1 MEDKEKQKDIELR
14 SEEVQEV
21 MNHIP
26 PAILRYGI
34 SVLLGIISVLLIG
47 SAFFSYP
54 DTVDAKFTLTTQVP
68 PAYIITKTAGRI
80 QQLYVEN
87 KQPVSEGDLIGV
99 IQNTA
104 NTEDMFYLR
113 EKLKEWKASGS
124 LTEQIDMLFFHRIPE
139 LGFVQTAYSSC
150 LLAWSNYLQ
159 RMQENRI
166 YETEVIN
173 AVASLQVALTEWETN
188 YLLMSPVDGTI
199 AFMQLWKQNQNV
211 EVGETMF
218 VVIPQNAVQPTG
230 KALLP
235 MEGIGKVET
244 GQRAIIRLPAFP
256 EQEFG
261 FIEGRVISI
270 SPVPDSEGCY
280 VLELA
285 FPQGMKTSYGK
296 ELPLI
301 KAIEGTAS
309 IVTKEKNLLERLVN
323 LKF

>member
-1 MEDKEKQKDIELR
+1 MEDREIYKDIELS

-26 PAILRYGI
+26 PAIQRYGI
-34 SVLLGIISVLLIG
+34 SALLGIISILLIG

-54 DTVDAKFTLTTQVP
+54 DTVDTKFTLTTQVS
-68 PAYIITKTAGRI
+68 PAYIIAQNPGRI

-87 KQPVSEGDLIGV
+87 KQPVREGDLIGV

-104 NTEDMFYLR
+104 NTEDILYLR

-124 LTEQIDMLFFHRIPE
+124 LTEQIDMLLFHRIPE
-139 LGFVQTAYSSC
+139 LGLVQTAYSSC

-159 RMQENRI
+159 HMQENRI

-173 AVASLQVALTEWETN
+173 TVASLQVALTEWETN
-188 YLLMSPVDGTI
+188 YLLMSPVNGTI
-199 AFMQLWKQNQNV
+199 AFMQLWKPNQNV
-211 EVGETMF
+211 EARETMF
-218 VVIPQNAVQPTG
+218 VVIPKDAVQPTG

-235 MEGIGKVET
+235 MEGIGKVEM

-280 VLELA
+280 VLEIA
-285 FPQGMKTSYGK
+285 FPQGMKTNYGT
-296 ELPLI
+296 EIPLI
-301 KAIEGTAS
+301 KSIEGTAS
-309 IVTKEKNLLERLVN
+309 IVTKERSLLE
-323 LKF
+323 

>member
-1 MEDKEKQKDIELR
+1 MEDREIYKDIELS

-26 PAILRYGI
+26 PAIQRYGI
-34 SVLLGIISVLLIG
+34 SALLGIISILLIG

-54 DTVDAKFTLTTQVP
+54 DTVDTKFTLTTQVS
-68 PAYIITKTAGRI
+68 PAYIIAQNPGRI

-87 KQPVSEGDLIGV
+87 KQPVREGDLIGV

-104 NTEDMFYLR
+104 NTEDILYLR

-124 LTEQIDMLFFHRIPE
+124 LTEQIDMLLFHRIPE
-139 LGFVQTAYSSC
+139 LGLVQTAYSSC

-159 RMQENRI
+159 HMQENRI

-173 AVASLQVALTEWETN
+173 TVASLQVALTEWETN
-188 YLLMSPVDGTI
+188 YLLMSPVNGTI
-199 AFMQLWKQNQNV
+199 AFMQLWKPNQNV
-211 EVGETMF
+211 EARETMF
-218 VVIPQNAVQPTG
+218 VVIPKDAVQPTG

-235 MEGIGKVET
+235 MEGIGKVEM

-280 VLELA
+280 VLEIA
-285 FPQGMKTSYGK
+285 FPQGMKTNYGT
-296 ELPLI
+296 EIPLI
-301 KAIEGTAS
+301 KSIEGTAS
-309 IVTKEKNLLERLVN
+309 IVTKERSLLERLIN

>member
-1 MEDKEKQKDIELR
+1 MENREIYKDVELS

-26 PAILRYGI
+26 PAIQRYGI
-34 SVLLGIISVLLIG
+34 SALLGIISILLIG

-54 DTVDAKFTLTTQVP
+54 DTVDTKFTLTTQVS
-68 PAYIITKTAGRI
+68 PAYIIAQNPGRI

-87 KQPVSEGDLIGV
+87 KQPVREGDLIGV

-104 NTEDMFYLR
+104 NTEDILYLR

-124 LTEQIDMLFFHRIPE
+124 LTEQIDMLLFHRIPE
-139 LGFVQTAYSSC
+139 LGLVQTAYSSC

-159 RMQENRI
+159 HMQENRI

-173 AVASLQVALTEWETN
+173 TVASLQVALTEWETN
-188 YLLMSPVDGTI
+188 YLLMSPVNGTI
-199 AFMQLWKQNQNV
+199 AFMQLWKPNQNV
-211 EVGETMF
+211 EARETMF
-218 VVIPQNAVQPTG
+218 VVIPKDAVQPTG

-235 MEGIGKVET
+235 MEGIGKVEM

-280 VLELA
+280 VLEIA
-285 FPQGMKTSYGK
+285 FPQGMKTNYGT
-296 ELPLI
+296 EIPLI
-301 KAIEGTAS
+301 KSIEGTAS
-309 IVTKEKNLLERLVN
+309 IVTKERSLLERLIN

>member
-1 MEDKEKQKDIELR
+1 MPWTAA
-14 SEEVQEV
+14 
-21 MNHIP
+21 P

-34 SVLLGIISVLLIG
+34 AALLGIISVLIIG

-87 KQPVSEGDLIGV
+87 KQPIREGDLIGV

-104 NTEDMFYLR
+104 NTEDMLYLR

-124 LTEQIDMLFFHRIPE
+124 LTEQIDMLLFHRIPE
-139 LGFVQTAYSSC
+139 LGVVQTAYSSC

-159 RMQENRI
+159 HMQENRI

-188 YLLMSPVDGTI
+188 YLLMSPVNGTI
-199 AFMQLWKQNQNV
+199 AFMQLWKPNQNV
-211 EVGETMF
+211 EAGETMF
-218 VVIPQNAVQPTG
+218 VVIPKDAVQPTG

-235 MEGIGKVET
+235 MEGIGKVEMGATSHYSFTCFSGTRIRIHRGT
-244 GQRAIIRLPAFP
+244 GNIHFTCSRLRRLLCVRNCIPSRNENKLWERTSTNKDNRGYSLYCNQR
-256 EQEFG
+256 EE
-261 FIEGRVISI
+261 SI
-270 SPVPDSEGCY
+270 G
-280 VLELA
+280 
-285 FPQGMKTSYGK
+285 KTG
-296 ELPLI
+296 
-301 KAIEGTAS
+301 
-309 IVTKEKNLLERLVN
+309 
-323 LKF
+323 

>member
-1 MEDKEKQKDIELR
+1 MEDREIYKDIELS

-26 PAILRYGI
+26 PAIQRYGI
-34 SVLLGIISVLLIG
+34 SALLGIISILLIG

-54 DTVDAKFTLTTQVP
+54 DTVDTKFTLTTQVS
-68 PAYIITKTAGRI
+68 PAYIIAQNPGRI

-87 KQPVSEGDLIGV
+87 KQPVREGDLIGV

-104 NTEDMFYLR
+104 NTEDILYLR

-124 LTEQIDMLFFHRIPE
+124 LTEQIDMLLFHRIPE
-139 LGFVQTAYSSC
+139 LGLVQTAYSSC

-159 RMQENRI
+159 HMQENRI

-173 AVASLQVALTEWETN
+173 TVASLQVALTEWETN
-188 YLLMSPVDGTI
+188 YLLMSPVNGTI
-199 AFMQLWKQNQNV
+199 AFMQLWKPNQNV
-211 EVGETMF
+211 EARETIF
-218 VVIPQNAVQPTG
+218 VVIPKDAVQPTG

-235 MEGIGKVET
+235 MEGIGKVEM

-280 VLELA
+280 VLEIA
-285 FPQGMKTSYGK
+285 FPQGMKTNYGT
-296 ELPLI
+296 EIPLI
-301 KAIEGTAS
+301 KSIEGTAS
-309 IVTKEKNLLERLVN
+309 IVTKERSLLERLIN